1 MRDARR
7 VSPGLIVLL
16 LVGLLGSLPGPA
28 GVAKADGGIKV
39 GVLHCRNVP
48 GTRSTILI
56 QSTVEIS
63 CKFVTPD
70 GTEAYRGETGIALG
84 IDLNIT
90 KTERMAFTVLMG
102 TSDTSLGGFSLEGRY
117 YGVKA
122 SATVGGGAGVAIL
135 VGGGDKNVTLQP
147 LALEGSYGLGV
158 AAGVGYLY
166 LRRDAT
172 KS

>member
-1 MRDARR
+1 MRDCGR
-7 VSPGLIVLL
+7 VAPGLVILL
-16 LVGLLGSLPGPA
+16 LVGILVQ
-28 GVAKADGGIKV
+28 VASVATARADGGVKV

-48 GTRSTILI
+48 GTRSTMLI

-70 GTEAYRGETGIALG
+70 GTEGYRGETGIALG
-84 IDLNIT
+84 IDLNVT
-90 KTERMAFTVLMG
+90 KTERMAFTVIMG
-102 TSDTSLGGFSLEGRY
+102 TSDTSVGGFSLEGRY
-117 YGVKA
+117 YGAKA

-147 LALEGSYGLGV
+147 LAVEGSYGLGV
-158 AAGVGYLY
+158 AAGVGYLF
-166 LRRDAT
+166 LHRDPT